1 MDEQLNHAPCGF
13 LAMSEDGIILLINQ
27 TLLKLLGYNN
37 LSGQHI
43 NSILTTPS
51 RLFFQFYFFPLLI
64 LENHVE
70 EIYISLKA
78 NNGEE
83 VPVLI
88 NASRKKIED
97 STNIECILIP
107 MRKRNE
113 YENELLIAKKEA
125 ESALMAKHNAIEEL
139 EIALKTLETQKE
151 ELLKL
156 NKQNHKF
163 KIDTKR
169 ELELARKIQ
178 LTSLTIPIQNEH
190 IEMET
195 YYKASKELSG
205 DIYGVYQLDPHRYG
219 IILLDVMGH
228 GISSALIT
236 MSLHALFHRLIIEGL
251 TVDKVMKELDNHLHE
266 LFHNNEDTRHYC
278 TAIFLLIDTDKQKID
293 YINAGHPS
301 ALWQDVNGTQFEL
314 HSTTPPL
321 GLLEGVSFETQTLL
335 YTNGGRLLLYTDGID
350 PLDSDYL
357 RSLLM
362 KNASLPLSKF
372 KEKIIQSLKN
382 DESVKLKSD
391 DQCFIIA
398 DLK

>member
-51 RLFFQFYFFPLLI
+51 RLFFQFYFFPLLK

-78 NNGEE
+78 SNGEE

-190 IEMET
+190 IEI
-195 YYKASKELSG
+195 K
-205 DIYGVYQLDPHRYG
+205 
-219 IILLDVMGH
+219 IL
-228 GISSALIT
+228 
-236 MSLHALFHRLIIEGL
+236 
-251 TVDKVMKELDNHLHE
+251 
-266 LFHNNEDTRHYC
+266 
-278 TAIFLLIDTDKQKID
+278 
-293 YINAGHPS
+293 
-301 ALWQDVNGTQFEL
+301 
-314 HSTTPPL
+314 
-321 GLLEGVSFETQTLL
+321 
-335 YTNGGRLLLYTDGID
+335 
-350 PLDSDYL
+350 
-357 RSLLM
+357 
-362 KNASLPLSKF
+362 
-372 KEKIIQSLKN
+372 
-382 DESVKLKSD
+382 
-391 DQCFIIA
+391 
-398 DLK
+398 